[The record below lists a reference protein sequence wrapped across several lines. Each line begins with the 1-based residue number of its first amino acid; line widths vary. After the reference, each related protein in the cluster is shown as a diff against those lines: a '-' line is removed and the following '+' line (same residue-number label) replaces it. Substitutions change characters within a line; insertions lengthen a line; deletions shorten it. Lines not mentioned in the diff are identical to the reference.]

1 MIIKKNF
8 GEPFLSD
15 KFTAQT
21 KISLVEKGKLLS
33 NETKVAETFCN
44 IFENA
49 VNKLGIN
56 KNDAKFNDE
65 PAVSA
70 NPVDIA
76 IQKFDNHPSAKLI
89 RDNITLSDM
98 SHFESF
104 SLDEILKKV
113 ANLNGA
119 ENGTFKNIPTCC
131 VKEVAGICSPAL
143 IKIWSNEIITRK
155 YFPTNLKLAD
165 VTFGFK
171 KIDSNLILLQWNLSI
186 LNL

>member
-33 NETKVAETFCN
+33 NETKVAEMFSN

-49 VNKLGIN
+49 VNELGIN

-76 IQKFDNHPSAKLI
+76 IQKFDNHPSVKLI

-98 SHFESF
+98 SQ
-104 SLDEILKKV
+104 ILKKV
-113 ANLNGA
+113 ANLNG
-119 ENGTFKNIPTCC
+119 GTFKNIPTCC

-143 IKIWSNEIITRK
+143 TKIWSNEIITWK
-155 YFPTNLKLAD
+155 YFPTSLKLAD

-171 KIDSNLILLQWNLSI
+171 KIDSNLILLQWTLSI
-186 LNL
+186 SNL

>member
-33 NETKVAETFCN
+33 NETKVAEMFSN

-49 VNKLGIN
+49 VNELGIN

-76 IQKFDNHPSAKLI
+76 IQKFDNHPSVKLI

-98 SHFESF
+98 SQ
-104 SLDEILKKV
+104 ILKKV

-119 ENGTFKNIPTCC
+119 KNGTFKNIPTCC

-143 IKIWSNEIITRK
+143 TKIWSNEIITWK
-155 YFPTNLKLAD
+155 YFPTSLKLAD

-171 KIDSNLILLQWNLSI
+171 KIDSNLILLQWTLSI
-186 LNL
+186 SNL